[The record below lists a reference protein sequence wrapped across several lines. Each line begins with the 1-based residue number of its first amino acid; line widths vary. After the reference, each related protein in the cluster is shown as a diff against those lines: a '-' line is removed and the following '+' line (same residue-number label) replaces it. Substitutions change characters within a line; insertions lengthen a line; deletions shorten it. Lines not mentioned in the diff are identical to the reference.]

1 MQRAR
6 WTKDGE
12 CEKTSPKEL
21 TMTRAAPIIAFL
33 TTLFACADDAN
44 APAAGSGS
52 AGSSATTS
60 SSSSAQT
67 TTAGSQTTTATST
80 ATSSSSQTGSTGS
93 GGQGGAGGAGGAPGD
108 AASDAPSAKRF
119 VCPAGPFARPIP
131 GQLQTVCAGF
141 QYNYTYNEGPTWIA
155 SQGAFF
161 FSNFLQGQAM
171 GGDIIKY
178 TPGGQCEIFLRA
190 VGCNGLGVSPSGN
203 IMAACHQPRAVL
215 EYDVV
220 TKAATVLADMYMGTM
235 LDSPNDLVAHKSG
248 SIYFSNPIYELG
260 GRPQGIGPALFWRD
274 PAGVLTLVKT
284 GAMNGVTLS
293 ADETILYVVGG
304 GAWDLDAAGRP
315 SNNRASFAN
324 GDGIATD
331 CAGNIYSSTG
341 AITNP
346 QGQGLGTIPASTNL
360 AFGGGDGT
368 TLLLVG
374 GGTNV
379 RTIAMNLPGFP

>member
-1 MQRAR
+1 
-6 WTKDGE
+6 
-12 CEKTSPKEL
+12 
-21 TMTRAAPIIAFL
+21 MTRAVGTVALL
-33 TTLFACADDAN
+33 TTLFASACTDDAN
-44 APAAGSGS
+44 APATGSGS
-52 AGSSATTS
+52 TGSLATTS
-60 SSSSAQT
+60 SSST
-67 TTAGSQTTTATST
+67 TNAGSQMTTATTTATS
-80 ATSSSSQTGSTGS
+80 SGSQTGSTGS

-108 AASDAPSAKRF
+108 AASDAPSVKRF
-119 VCPAGPFARPIP
+119 VCPAGPFPRPMA
-131 GQLQTVCAGF
+131 GQAQTVCAGF

-178 TPGGQCEIFLRA
+178 TPGDQCEIFLRA

-220 TKAATVLADMYMGTM
+220 TKAAAVLADMYMGM
-235 LDSPNDLVAHKSG
+235 MFDSPNDLVAHKSG

-284 GAMNGVTLS
+284 GLMNGVTLS
-293 ADETILYVVGG
+293 ADEATLYVVGG
-304 GAWDLDAAGRP
+304 GAWDLDATGRP

-341 AITNP
+341 TITSP
-346 QGQGLGTIPASTNL
+346 QGQSMGTIPASTNL
-360 AFGGGDGT
+360 AFGGADGT
-368 TLLLVG
+368 TLIIVG
-374 GGTNV
+374 GGTMV